1 MLLFWYNKITVIHQ
15 TFRYV
20 LLKITYQTTALKTWI
35 FSSSNVIITKI
46 SSNINEVIR
55 AVLFF
60 FIIRFHKRTLV
71 TAYSKQNRLQQ
82 TKIKKYAQKTSK
94 RKKVTYSLICVLCF
108 YTFSA
113 FNKNKEFKRSQETS
127 FYVFTSSAKLDFICI
142 VLV

>member
-1 MLLFWYNKITVIHQ
+1 MMKCGINTIKFTNDYK
-15 TFRYV
+15 
-20 LLKITYQTTALKTWI
+20 
-35 FSSSNVIITKI
+35 FST
-46 SSNINEVIR
+46 NINEIIR
-55 AVLFF
+55 AVLF
-60 FIIRFHKRTLV
+60 ILFH
-71 TAYSKQNRLQQ
+71 SKISQAQNHLQP

-127 FYVFTSSAKLDFICI
+127 FYVFTSPTKLDFICI

>member
-1 MLLFWYNKITVIHQ
+1 MIHQ

-20 LLKITYQTTALKTWI
+20 LLKITYPTTALKTWI

-60 FIIRFHKRTLV
+60 FITRFHKRTLV
-71 TAYSKQNRLQQ
+71 TACSKQNRLQQ

-94 RKKVTYSLICVLCF
+94 RKKVTYPIICLFCF
-108 YTFSA
+108 YIFSA
-113 FNKNKEFKRSQETS
+113 FSKNKEFKRSQETS
-127 FYVFTSSAKLDFICI
+127 FYVFTSPTKLDFICI